1 MAPRVHLLV
10 VANRTA
16 DSPDLQQAL
25 QERSEERPVHATLL
39 MPVGHAE
46 RDEARERL
54 DAALAGL
61 RDAGIAA
68 DGMLGAAD
76 PVVAVQEAWDP
87 ARFDE
92 VLVSTL
98 AAPLSQWM
106 RIDLPHR
113 IARLIDCP
121 VRHLETAE
129 PQPERAA
136 GPLPPKERK
145 PLLVSLLSNMH
156 AETRREA
163 Q

>member
-10 VANRTA
+10 VANRTV
-16 DSPDLQQAL
+16 DSPDLHRL
-25 QERSEERPVHATLL
+25 LRERAEQGPVHATLL
-39 MPVGHAE
+39 VPVGHAE
-46 RDEARERL
+46 REGARRRL

-61 RDAGIAA
+61 REAGIAA
-68 DGMLGAAD
+68 EGMVGAAD

-129 PQPERAA
+129 PEPERTAE
-136 GPLPPKERK
+136 PLPAKPRK

-163 Q
+163 R

>member
-16 DSPDLQQAL
+16 DSPDLQRAL
-25 QERSEERPVHATLL
+25 QERAEERPVHATLL

-46 RDEARERL
+46 RDEARGRL

-129 PQPERAA
+129 PQPERTAE
-136 GPLPPKERK
+136 PLPPKERK

>member
-1 MAPRVHLLV
+1 MAPRIHLLV
-10 VANRTA
+10 VANRTV
-16 DSPDLQQAL
+16 DSPDLRDAL
-25 QERSEERPVHATLL
+25 QERAGQGPIHVTLL
-39 MPVGHAE
+39 APVTHAE
-46 RDEARERL
+46 REDARGRV
-54 DAALAGL
+54 DAAVSELQG
-61 RDAGIAA
+61 AGIPAE
-68 DGMLGAAD
+68 GMVGAAD

-129 PQPERAA
+129 PEPERTAE
-136 GPLPPKERK
+136 PLPPKPRR
-145 PLLVSLLSNMH
+145 PLLVSLLSDMH

-163 Q
+163 R

>member
-1 MAPRVHLLV
+1 MAPRIHLLV
-10 VANRTA
+10 VANQTV
-16 DSPDLQQAL
+16 DSPDLHRAL
-25 QERSEERPVHATLL
+25 QELAEERPVHATLL
-39 MPVGHAE
+39 MPIGLAE
-46 RDEARERL
+46 REEAHGRL
-54 DAALAGL
+54 DAALAAL
-61 RDAGIAA
+61 REA
-68 DGMLGAAD
+68 DIPAEGMFGAPD

-106 RIDLPHR
+106 RIDIPHR

-121 VRHLETAE
+121 VRHLETREPEPERPAE
-129 PQPERAA
+129 PPRTKPRQ
-136 GPLPPKERK
+136 